1 MSLIHVMKTECL
13 CFSLAIDLTFICF
26 SGEPASATRVGG
38 NHTFI
43 GRLGTATA
51 QRPSCNGG
59 HGAV

>member
-1 MSLIHVMKTECL
+1 MKTECL